1 MSLPGLADRAAGH
14 TGPGSALTFAHLPLP
29 WSGPAIPGY
38 RSREIEQSL
47 TIDFVPL
54 PVTAA
59 LDNSQRMDFSINPRI
74 NICSGREYTAV
85 GCGKTSWP
93 RWAGDWRTRGLWL
106 ILMGLGPQPDLC
118 LQKSAGQ
125 GHGNCPAGLST

>member
-1 MSLPGLADRAAGH
+1 MSLVGLAARDTGH
-14 TGPGSALTFAHLPLP
+14 TGPGSALTFARLHLP
-29 WSGPAIPGY
+29 WSGPAIPVY

-47 TIDFVPL
+47 PIDFVPL

-59 LDNSQRMDFSINPRI
+59 LDNSQRMDFSINPRF

-85 GCGKTSWP
+85 GCGKTSWFH
-93 RWAGDWRTRGLWL
+93 WAGAWRTHGLWL
-106 ILMGLGPQPDLC
+106 LLMDLGPQPDLC

-125 GHGNCPAGLST
+125 GHGNCPADLPT

>member
-1 MSLPGLADRAAGH
+1 MSLPGLAARDAGH
-14 TGPGSALTFAHLPLP
+14 TGPGSALTFARLHLPR
-29 WSGPAIPGY
+29 SGPAIPVY

-47 TIDFVPL
+47 TIDFVPV

-59 LDNSQRMDFSINPRI
+59 LDNSQCMDFSINPQI

-93 RWAGDWRTRGLWL
+93 HQAGNWRPRGLWL
-106 ILMGLGPQPDLC
+106 LLMGLGAQPDLC

-125 GHGNCPAGLST
+125 GHENCPASLPT

>member
-1 MSLPGLADRAAGH
+1 MSLPGLAARDAGH
-14 TGPGSALTFAHLPLP
+14 TGPGSALTFARLHLPR
-29 WSGPAIPGY
+29 SGPAIPVY

-47 TIDFVPL
+47 TIDFVPV

-59 LDNSQRMDFSINPRI
+59 LDNSQCMDFSINPRI

-93 RWAGDWRTRGLWL
+93 HQPGNWRPRGLWL
-106 ILMGLGPQPDLC
+106 LLMGLGAQPDLC

-125 GHGNCPAGLST
+125 GHENCPASLPT

>member
-1 MSLPGLADRAAGH
+1 MSLPGLAARDAGH
-14 TGPGSALTFAHLPLP
+14 TGPGSALTFARLHLPR
-29 WSGPAIPGY
+29 SGPAIPVY

-47 TIDFVPL
+47 TIDFVPV

-59 LDNSQRMDFSINPRI
+59 LDNSQCMDFSINPQI

-93 RWAGDWRTRGLWL
+93 HQPGNWRPRGLWL
-106 ILMGLGPQPDLC
+106 LLMGLGAQPDLC

-125 GHGNCPAGLST
+125 GHENCPASLPT